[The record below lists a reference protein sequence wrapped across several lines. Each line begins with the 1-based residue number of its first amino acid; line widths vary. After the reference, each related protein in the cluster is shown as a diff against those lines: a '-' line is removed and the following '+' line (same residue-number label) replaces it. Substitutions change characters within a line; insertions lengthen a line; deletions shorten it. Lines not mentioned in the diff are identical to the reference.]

1 MASFPLEVAAMKLF
15 YSPGACSLSPH
26 IALLEA
32 GAPFEAVKVGRDKQ
46 TADGRDF
53 RDINPY
59 GYVPALELDDGEI
72 LTEGPA
78 IVQYIADR
86 WPAAELAPPNLTIE
100 RYRLQAALGFIN
112 SEVHKTV
119 SGLFNGALKDEERER
134 IVEKVDTRLTQLSR
148 RMEGRDW
155 IANDRFSV
163 ADIYLF
169 VVTRW
174 FDFLKI
180 DLARWPAI
188 AAHNA
193 RVRARPATQ
202 AALAAEQLA

>member
-1 MASFPLEVAAMKLF
+1 MKLF
-15 YSPGACSLSPH
+15 YSPGACSLSPR

-46 TADGRDF
+46 TSDGRDF
-53 RDINPY
+53 LALNPY

-86 WPAAELAPPNLTIE
+86 WPDAGLAPPNLTIE

-119 SGLFNGALKDEERER
+119 SGLFNPALQDDERER
-134 IVEKVDTRLTQLSR
+134 IVGKVDTRLTQLSR
-148 RMEGRDW
+148 KMEGHEW
-155 IANDRFSV
+155 ILGDDFSV

-174 FDFLKI
+174 FAGLKL
-180 DLARWPAI
+180 DLARWPVI
-188 AAHNA
+188 AAHHA

-202 AALAAEQLA
+202 AALAAEGLA

>member
-1 MASFPLEVAAMKLF
+1 MKLF

-32 GAPFEAVKVGRDKQ
+32 GAPFELVKVGRDKQ
-46 TADGRDF
+46 TSDGRNF
-53 RDINPY
+53 LDINPY
-59 GYVPALELDDGEI
+59 GYVPALELDDGEV

-86 WPAAELAPPNLTIE
+86 WPAAQLAPPNLTIE
-100 RYRLQAALGFIN
+100 RYRLQSALGFIN

-119 SGLFNGALKDEERER
+119 SGMFNPALGEDERAR
-134 IVEKVDTRLTQLSR
+134 IVEKIDTRLTQLARS
-148 RMEGRDW
+148 MDGRDW
-155 IANDRFSV
+155 VVNDRFSV

-169 VVTRW
+169 VITRW
-174 FDFLKI
+174 FAGLKL
-180 DLARWPAI
+180 DLARWPVI
-188 AAHNA
+188 AAHHA

-202 AALAAEQLA
+202 AALADEGLA